1 MFDFE
6 KINLVLSSNPVFFT
20 FILIILIAYAVYVY
34 RFTVPAISNSK
45 KTFLVILR
53 SLAIILLLFVFFEP
67 ILSFS
72 KKIELKPVNLFFIDN
87 SRSLNIK
94 DGTKREETINNFL
107 KNLESNDIA
116 KSADLF
122 SFGNNVKKI
131 NPDSLSHLNFSEGST
146 DFSKIFSYLKSS
158 NRDISSLTIVSDGEI
173 TEGTNPLFLAEILN
187 IPVYTV
193 GIGDSTKKNDISVK
207 SVLYN
212 QFIYSQTPTTVL
224 GTIINNGFGDRNV
237 TVSLQENGKTVDQ
250 RSLTLSQ
257 GGIQSV
263 EMNYSPVSSGEKKLT
278 FLVSSIDGEFS
289 KENNKKIFY
298 VKVLSNKVKV
308 LVIAGSPSPDLS
320 FIKNTL
326 SHDKNL
332 QVNSITQTSQNKFL
346 ENNNREELL
355 DSADVLFL
363 IDFPT
368 TNTPLNLLARIKN
381 LITRQDKP
389 YFFKVSVQTDFQRL
403 KTLEQ
408 VLPFTF
414 QNMVSTPYE
423 VQPYLLA
430 SEISNPIIQNNSSNI
445 IAEWNN
451 LPPVLQPDALLTAK
465 PESEIISKTVINNVP
480 VNRPLLLSRKLG
492 RKRSIAVL
500 ADNIW
505 RWELQTATKNSDLFE
520 RFILN
525 SVKWL
530 NNKEEQKQV
539 AIKTT
544 KKIYS
549 TGEKIEFTGQ
559 VYDESF
565 NPVSD
570 AEVNI
575 IIKSGKENY
584 NVSMNSLGNGLYDGF
599 LETKQPGDYVFTGS
613 AKINGKIIGKDSGK
627 FNIGEVDIE
636 FVNTRMNYDFL
647 NSLSRTTGG
656 KFFFPAKQNELFDIL
671 NKKAKQSASTKIET
685 SEFNLWSNE
694 WLMAIIILL
703 FAIEWFFRKRF
714 GML

>member
-1 MFDFE
+1 M
-6 KINLVLSSNPVFFT
+6 
-20 FILIILIAYAVYVY
+20 
-34 RFTVPAISNSK
+34 
-45 KTFLVILR
+45 
-53 SLAIILLLFVFFEP
+53 
-67 ILSFS
+67 
-72 KKIELKPVNLFFIDN
+72 
-87 SRSLNIK
+87 
-94 DGTKREETINNFL
+94 
-107 KNLESNDIA
+107 
-116 KSADLF
+116 
-122 SFGNNVKKI
+122 
-131 NPDSLSHLNFSEGST
+131 
-146 DFSKIFSYLKSS
+146 
-158 NRDISSLTIVSDGEI
+158 
-173 TEGTNPLFLAEILN
+173 
-187 IPVYTV
+187 
-193 GIGDSTKKNDISVK
+193 
-207 SVLYN
+207 
-212 QFIYSQTPTTVL
+212 
-224 GTIINNGFGDRNV
+224 
-237 TVSLQENGKTVDQ
+237 
-250 RSLTLSQ
+250 
-257 GGIQSV
+257 
-263 EMNYSPVSSGEKKLT
+263 
-278 FLVSSIDGEFS
+278 
-289 KENNKKIFY
+289 
-298 VKVLSNKVKV
+298 SNKVKV

-346 ENNNREELL
+346 ENNNQEELL

-368 TNTPLNLLARIKN
+368 TNTPPNLLARIKN
-381 LITRQDKP
+381 LITKQDKP
-389 YFFKVSVQTDFQRL
+389 YFFKMSAQTDFQRL

-423 VQPYLLA
+423 VQPNLLA

-451 LPPVLQPDALLTAK
+451 LPPVLQPDASLTAK
-465 PESEIISKTVINNVP
+465 PESEIISKIVINNVP